1 MSMKKSIVRVFSAN
15 MLSLISGLVNGFV
28 IPAVLTKEAY
38 ADVKTYTFYVSY
50 LGLLHF
56 GFIDGMYIKYGGKEL
71 KDINKGELKAEHNVF
86 LFIQLAVA
94 GIFLVLSILMKN
106 MMLFLLSVTVIPV
119 NTLQFHQLFYQ
130 AIGKFKEYSSSVYV
144 YSGILVVLNILLALG
159 FRNKNYIFYCLAVL
173 ASNIIACI
181 LLEVK
186 FFRDIKGIKS
196 KYNKGIYNNIKVG
209 VFILLGNLSV
219 IFFQGIDRWFIKL
232 FFDSNAFADYSY
244 AVYMLSIINTFV
256 SAISVVFYNYLT
268 KGEDEEKIKI
278 LNKCFLILGNFASLG
293 YFALA
298 AVVNIFLPDYM
309 SALSIIAISFA
320 AYPYMIVINTLY
332 VNLYKARK
340 DQVKYVKI
348 VFGMVVVSA
357 IYNFIAVIF
366 FKTPESIATA
376 TTIAFITW
384 YIYSMKDFKYLKSNM
399 KEISYLLIMIVS
411 FLVLSHFTG
420 WFVGGVSY
428 LIIALIINVIFNRK
442 EIMEI
447 INVAFKR

>member
-1 MSMKKSIVRVFSAN
+1 MSMKKSIDRVFSAN

-144 YSGILVVLNILLALG
+144 YSGLLVVLNILLALG

-181 LLEVK
+181 LLEVR
-186 FFRDIKGIKS
+186 FFKDIKGIKS
-196 KYNKGIYNNIKVG
+196 KYNKGISNNIKIG
-209 VFILLGNLSV
+209 VFILIGNLSV
-219 IFFQGIDRWFIKL
+219 IFFPGID
-232 FFDSNAFADYSY
+232 
-244 AVYMLSIINTFV
+244 
-256 SAISVVFYNYLT
+256 
-268 KGEDEEKIKI
+268 
-278 LNKCFLILGNFASLG
+278 
-293 YFALA
+293 
-298 AVVNIFLPDYM
+298 
-309 SALSIIAISFA
+309 
-320 AYPYMIVINTLY
+320 
-332 VNLYKARK
+332 
-340 DQVKYVKI
+340 
-348 VFGMVVVSA
+348 
-357 IYNFIAVIF
+357 
-366 FKTPESIATA
+366 
-376 TTIAFITW
+376 
-384 YIYSMKDFKYLKSNM
+384 
-399 KEISYLLIMIVS
+399 
-411 FLVLSHFTG
+411 
-420 WFVGGVSY
+420 
-428 LIIALIINVIFNRK
+428 
-442 EIMEI
+442 
-447 INVAFKR
+447 